1 MRVKVNHVDT
11 QAGDFV
17 SVAGTLAGRP
27 RILAFRQIVDRNT
40 MPPAQCFTG
49 AFGALHTQ
57 QPGNRDVT
65 NRFQPSGES
74 MPANIYT
81 TMVPFLGRLN
91 EATRSGELKWIR
103 ETKPDP
109 GMKQFVTFWNDAT
122 IRITSVENPSGGSI
136 RISISHRDAH
146 PLRLHIDD
154 TGNQEFIR
162 HLHTLATIVEEMES
176 REKEQDDQGAILALG
191 DYLRRLSL

>member
-1 MRVKVNHVDT
+1 
-11 QAGDFV
+11 
-17 SVAGTLAGRP
+17 
-27 RILAFRQIVDRNT
+27 
-40 MPPAQCFTG
+40 
-49 AFGALHTQ
+49 
-57 QPGNRDVT
+57 
-65 NRFQPSGES
+65 

-91 EATRSGELKWIR
+91 EATRSGEVKWIR
-103 ETKPDP
+103 ETKPDA

-122 IRITSVENPSGGSI
+122 IRVTTVENSSGGSI
-136 RISISHRDAH
+136 GISVSHREAH